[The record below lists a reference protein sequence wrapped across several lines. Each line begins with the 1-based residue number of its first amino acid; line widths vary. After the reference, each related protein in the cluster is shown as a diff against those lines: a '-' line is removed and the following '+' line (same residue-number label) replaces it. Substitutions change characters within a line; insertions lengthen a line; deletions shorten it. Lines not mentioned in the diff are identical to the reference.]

1 MKTTNKTASQR
12 PASRKAKKEASQK
25 YNIVLTTNKIPEY
38 RKEKGLRQVDLAQI
52 IGCDSVTISRYE
64 RGLREPS
71 LAYAILMAEYF
82 NCPVEDIFGLK
93 KKPDT

>member
-1 MKTTNKTASQR
+1 MKTTSSSASRR
-12 PASRKAKKEASQK
+12 PASQKTPKATSQK
-25 YNIVLTTNKIPEY
+25 FNIVLTTNKIPEY
-38 RKEKGLRQVDLAQI
+38 RRKRGLRQVDLAQI
-52 IGCDSVTISRYE
+52 VGCDSVTISRYE